1 MQKTAIINPLT
12 IYLTDT
18 KAVIDRYEDE
28 EQGDYKRQIEV
39 KDNEG
44 NLIMSNWYHHED
56 IENMRDQI
64 IEQVHELWYDILN
77 I

>member
-44 NLIMSNWYHHED
+44 NLIMSN
-56 IENMRDQI
+56 
-64 IEQVHELWYDILN
+64 
-77 I
+77 